1 MMRVA
6 LTSRTRQAQDKARV
20 LREAL
25 PWITRWAGRTIVVK
39 YGGNVAE
46 DAGAEHDPLTATF
59 AADVALL
66 HRVGLRVVVVHGGG
80 PQISALSQRLGLE
93 PTFVDGRRYTDDA
106 TLEVVK
112 MALLGQVNPEL
123 VRLISAAGAP
133 AVGVAGTDGGL
144 IQVEP
149 AQGGALGR
157 VGDVAAVDPRI
168 LRNLLDQGNVPV
180 VATVSRGRDGADY
193 NVNADTVAGAI
204 ATALDAD
211 KFIYLTNVAGLYE
224 DFGTD
229 DASLLSIVTRA
240 RLREMLD
247 TGELTT
253 GMVPKVESM
262 IAALDG
268 GVRQAHLLDGR
279 IEHALLLE
287 IFTDEGIGTM
297 VVPSLDADPHEV
309 AP

>member
-1 MMRVA
+1 MTAELATA
-6 LTSRTRQAQDKARV
+6 LSGRARLAQDKARI

-25 PWITRWAGRTIVVK
+25 PWITRWAGRTLVVK
-39 YGGNVAE
+39 FGGNVSGGVA
-46 DAGAEHDPLTATF
+46 DPLTEAF
-59 AADVALL
+59 AADVALM
-66 HRVGLRVVVVHGGG
+66 RSVGLRVVVVHGGG
-80 PQISALSQRLGLE
+80 PQISALSARLGLE
-93 PTFVDGRRYTDDA
+93 PTFVDGRRVTDEA

-144 IQVEP
+144 VQVEP

-157 VGDVAAVDPRI
+157 VGEVTAVDPTL
-168 LRNLLDQGNVPV
+168 LRTLLDDGQVPV
-180 VATVSRGRDGADY
+180 VATVARGADGADY

-204 ATALDAD
+204 AMALDAD
-211 KFIYLTNVAGLYE
+211 KFIYLTNVPGLYE

-229 DASLLSIVTRA
+229 DASLLSIVTRG
-240 RLREMLD
+240 RLRRMLAD
-247 TGELTT
+247 GELTT

-297 VVPSLDADPHEV
+297 VVPDEEEPA
-309 AP
+309 